1 MAKILVT
8 GCAGF
13 IGFHTSRRLIERGD
27 EIIGLDSVN
36 EYYDVNLKR
45 ARLALLTKSPEA
57 KSGPEGSFRFVHMD
71 LLDQS
76 ELHSLFNSEKF
87 EKVIHLAAQAGVRYS
102 LTHPHAYS
110 DANLT
115 GFLNVL
121 EACRHNQ
128 VEHLAFASSSS
139 VYGGNTRMPFSA

>member
-27 EIIGLDSVN
+27 EVVGLDSLN
-36 EYYDVNLKR
+36 EYYDINLKR
-45 ARLALLTKSPEA
+45 ARLALLTGSPPA
-57 KSGPEGSFRFVHMD
+57 VSNAGGSFRFVQMD
-71 LLDQS
+71 LL
-76 ELHSLFNSEKF
+76 ERWALNSLFTSEKF
-87 EKVIHLAAQAGVRYS
+87 DKVIHLAAQAGVRYS

-115 GFLNVL
+115 GFLNIL
-121 EACRHNQ
+121 DASRHNS
-128 VEHLAFASSSS
+128 VKHLVFASS
-139 VYGGNTRMPFSA
+139 